1 MDFIQI
7 NVALREENGSAA
19 VRRLRRSGQ
28 VPANLYGLGRRNL
41 SLAIGEEDL
50 QRFLR
55 ADSHL
60 IELKMGDETRPAIMR
75 EIQIHPVTD
84 EVLHVDFTRVAADVE
99 VEDHVRFTFKGR
111 PKGASEGG
119 VFNELMESVL
129 VSALPKH
136 LPHEIIVEVAE
147 LELGDGIT
155 VADLDIPANVTVV
168 SNPEEMVCNV
178 STPKAVEE
186 EPVEGE
192 EAVEGEAPA
201 DGEAPAEDEAKGDAP
216 AEGGGE
222 S

>member
-19 VRRLRRSGQ
+19 VRRLRRSGK
-28 VPANLYGLGRRNL
+28 VPANLYGLKRRNL
-41 SLAIGEEDL
+41 SLSIGEEDL

-55 ADSHL
+55 SESHL
-60 IELKMGDETRPAIMR
+60 IELKMGDEARPAIVR

-84 EVLHVDFTRVAADVE
+84 EVLHVDFTRVDADTE
-99 VEDHVRFTFKGR
+99 VEDSVRIHFKGR
-111 PKGASEGG
+111 AKGTAEGG
-119 VFNELMESVL
+119 VFNALMDSVIL
-129 VSALPKH
+129 RALPKH
-136 LPHEIIVEVAE
+136 LPHEVLVEVAE

-155 VADLDIPANVTVV
+155 VAELQVAANVTVV

-186 EPVEGE
+186 EEPAEGE
-192 EAVEGEAPA
+192 LAEGEAPA
-201 DGEAPAEDEAKGDAP
+201 EGEEPAEGGEAG